1 MHIQSEQAGY
11 MVVTGLFLVDRHV
24 QLEQALLLYFASQ
37 HEAAVQ
43 ELQLYKDQLDTAS
56 VEQEQLGI
64 VMTRLRFMQ
73 QSV

>member
-1 MHIQSEQAGY
+1 MLLTALSVY
-11 MVVTGLFLVDRHV
+11 RHV

-37 HEAAVQ
+37 HEAALQ
-43 ELQLYKDQLDTAS
+43 ELQLYKDQLDEAS

-64 VMTRLRFMQ
+64 IMTRLRFMQ